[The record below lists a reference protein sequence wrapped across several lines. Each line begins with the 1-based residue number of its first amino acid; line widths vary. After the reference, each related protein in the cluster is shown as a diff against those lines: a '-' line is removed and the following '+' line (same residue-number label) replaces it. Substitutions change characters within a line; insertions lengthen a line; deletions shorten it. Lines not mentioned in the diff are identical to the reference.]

1 MSAVTATGGAGITA
15 TGGATGT
22 RRVASWAWLRE
33 RGMGAT
39 VLVAAISTA
48 FGVLLL
54 SATGYIGAWL
64 SADPSVGGSETATLV
79 IGVLSVLLVGV
90 AVYVASL
97 VTANTFATIIAGRTR
112 RIALMRLIGASARS
126 QRREVAGQGLI
137 VGAIGALLGLVTGAA
152 AAAALLAWADAALN
166 ISSGYDVVQPA
177 VLIPAAVVALTTW
190 AGAWAG
196 SRRVLTV
203 TPLEAISGSTPQS
216 HDELSQSRGRRVG
229 SIAMLAAGAL
239 LLALGVVAGLVSPLG
254 VVIAFFG
261 GVLSFTGLALA
272 AAVIMPP
279 LLRLTGRLFG
289 RSAAARLA
297 AENALRYPERS
308 SRMAIGVVM
317 GVTLVVMFAVANESV
332 KGVLAASAGGEP
344 PQQLTQL
351 MDTFAAIMMG
361 LVAVSAVIAAV
372 GLVNLLTIG
381 VVQRRR
387 ELGLLRALGLTSRQV
402 RQVVLLEAV
411 HVTITALVLGLALGI
426 VYGWAAAQ
434 SLLGSI
440 SVPPAWSSPTLI
452 APAIPWTPVLVVI
465 IATALLTVIAAVV
478 PTRLATRVTAV
489 EALADV
495 TAWEARPAPVRRP
508 GRARG
513 RTPTSGRGTAAACHA
528 TATSPTAPARAPARR
543 ARR

>member
-1 MSAVTATGGAGITA
+1 MSAVTAAGGTGITA
-15 TGGATGT
+15 TGGAVGKG
-22 RRVASWAWLRE
+22 RAASWAWLRE

-54 SATGYIGAWL
+54 GATGYIGAWL
-64 SADPSVGGSETATLV
+64 SADPYVGGRETAKLV

-90 AVYVASL
+90 AVYVASI

-112 RIALMRLIGASARS
+112 GIALLRLIGATARS
-126 QRREVAGQGLI
+126 QRREVAAQGLV
-137 VGAIGALLGLVTGAA
+137 VGVLGAVVGLAVGTT
-152 AAAALLAWADAALN
+152 AAAALLRWADASLGIA
-166 ISSGYDVVQPA
+166 SGYQVLQPA
-177 VLIPAAVVALTTW
+177 LLVPAAVVALTTW

-196 SRRVLTV
+196 SRRVLAV
-203 TPLEAISGSTPQS
+203 TPLEAISESTPRA
-216 HDELSQSRGRRVG
+216 HDELAAGRGRRVG
-229 SIAMLAAGAL
+229 AIVLLGLGAT
-239 LLALGVVAGLVSPLG
+239 LLALGVVAGLFSPLG
-254 VVIAFFG
+254 VVVAFVG
-261 GVLSFTGLALA
+261 GVLSFTGLALG

-351 MDTFAAIMMG
+351 MDTFVAIMMG

-426 VYGWAAAQ
+426 AYGWAAAQ
-434 SLLGSI
+434 SLLGSV

-452 APAIPWTPVLVVI
+452 APAIPWTPVSVVI

-489 EALADV
+489 EALA
-495 TAWEARPAPVRRP
+495 E
-508 GRARG
+508 
-513 RTPTSGRGTAAACHA
+513 
-528 TATSPTAPARAPARR
+528 
-543 ARR
+543 

>member
-1 MSAVTATGGAGITA
+1 MSAPVTRRAPAAPRTAASPDVASRSAAPRGAGS
-15 TGGATGT
+15 G
-22 RRVASWAWLRE
+22 AWLRE

-48 FGVLLL
+48 FGVLLV

-64 SADPSVGGSETATLV
+64 AADPTLGGSDTVTAI

-90 AVYVASL
+90 AVYVASI

-112 RIALMRLIGASARS
+112 TIALLRLIGATARS
-126 QRREVAGQGLI
+126 QRRTVAGQGFA
-137 VGAIGALLGLVTGAA
+137 VGVIGAVIGLVSGTAA
-152 AAAALLAWADAALN
+152 AAVLLRWADASLGITSDYAVLQPTLV
-166 ISSGYDVVQPA
+166 IPA
-177 VLIPAAVVALTTW
+177 VVVALTTW
-190 AGAWAG
+190 AGAWSG
-196 SRRVLTV
+196 SRRVLAV
-203 TPLEAISGSTPQS
+203 TPLQAISGSMPRS
-216 HDELSQSRGRRVG
+216 HDDFAGARGRRVG
-229 SIAMLAAGAL
+229 AILLLLCGAP
-239 LLALGVVAGLVSPLG
+239 LLALGVVVGLVSPLG
-254 VVIAFFG
+254 VVVAFFG

-272 AAVIMPP
+272 AVLIMPP

-332 KGVLAASAGGEP
+332 KAVLSASAGGEP
-344 PQQLTQL
+344 PAEMNQFV
-351 MDTFAAIMMG
+351 DTFAAIMMG

-402 RQVVLLEAV
+402 RRVVLLEAV
-411 HVTITALVLGLALGI
+411 HVTITSLVLGLVLGI
-426 VYGWAAAQ
+426 LYGWIAAQ
-434 SLLGSI
+434 SLLGAV
-440 SVPPAWSSPTLI
+440 SVPPAGEAPTLV
-452 APAIPWTPVLVVI
+452 APAVPWLPVLVVVG
-465 IATALLTVIAAVV
+465 ATAVLTVVAAVV

-489 EALADV
+489 EALA
-495 TAWEARPAPVRRP
+495 E
-508 GRARG
+508 
-513 RTPTSGRGTAAACHA
+513 
-528 TATSPTAPARAPARR
+528 
-543 ARR
+543 